1 VVNVKNKTRPFR
13 LVKYVTFT
21 SLIFVLMG
29 TLIMSVLIMQWAQ
42 DMLITKSEDYALL
55 LAENLNHQIFLQF
68 VIPVAIEVGKIQLSN
83 KSQYD
88 RLDRVVRGTL
98 HSFEVDQVNIY
109 DMDHTISYSFDQKMS
124 GRKNMGGIGY
134 FSARTGKSTSCLLQK
149 GNLIELMIGLPKI
162 SKLSTYIPLR
172 AEKSVSNM
180 SGPILGI
187 LEIIQDLSQ
196 DYVAVF
202 QFKFYIFMTS
212 LTVMGLLALALIYVV
227 VRGEKIIRKRTDERL
242 KLEEQLRH
250 SERFA
255 ALGEMAAGVSHE
267 IRNPLGIIRSSAQL
281 LQKKMNSFDPS
292 NNLPDVIIEETGRL
306 NEIVTDFLMLSRPS
320 NPSFLPCIITE
331 IINKNT
337 AFLKPEFE
345 KARCE
350 VKSSYQN
357 HLPTV
362 MADKNMLYQ
371 AFLNLLINAMQAMP
385 NGGLISI
392 SVTSDKSDVWVVID
406 DEGEGVSDD
415 ILNKVWDPFYTSKE
429 KGTGLGLSI
438 VKNIIDVHQGDITL
452 ENRSVYGTQVRI
464 RLPLQKID

>member
-1 VVNVKNKTRPFR
+1 
-13 LVKYVTFT
+13 
-21 SLIFVLMG
+21 
-29 TLIMSVLIMQWAQ
+29 MSVLIMQWARS
-42 DMLITKSEDYALL
+42 MLLTKSEDYALL

-83 KSQYD
+83 KSQYE

-109 DMDHTISYSFDQKMS
+109 DMDHTISYSFDQRIS

-134 FSARTGKSTSCLLQK
+134 FSARSGKSTSCLLQR
-149 GNLIELMIGLPKI
+149 GNLFELLIGLPKI

-172 AEKSVSNM
+172 AEKSVSNI

-187 LEIIQDLSQ
+187 LEIVQDLSQ

-202 QFKFYIFMTS
+202 HFKFFIFMTS
-212 LTVMGLLALALIYVV
+212 LTVMGSLALALIYVV
-227 VRGEKIIRKRTDERL
+227 VRGEKIIRKRTEERL
-242 KLEEQLRH
+242 KLEAQLRH

-267 IRNPLGIIRSSAQL
+267 IRNPLGIIRSCAQL
-281 LQKKMNSFDPS
+281 LQKKMSQFEPS
-292 NNLPDVIIEETGRL
+292 NNLPGVIIEETERL

-320 NPSFLPCIITE
+320 NPVFKSCDIAE
-331 IINKNT
+331 ILNKNT

-345 KARCE
+345 KERCE
-350 VKSSYQN
+350 VKTSYQSS
-357 HLPTV
+357 LPKIF
-362 MADKNMLYQ
+362 ADKNMLYQ

-385 NGGLISI
+385 LGGLISI
-392 SVTSDKSDVWVVID
+392 SVTADKNDIWIVIN
-406 DEGEGVSDD
+406 DEGEGITDD
-415 ILNKVWDPFYTSKE
+415 ILKKIWDPFYTSKE

-438 VKNIIDVHQGDITL
+438 VKNIIEVHQGNITL
-452 ENRSVYGTQVRI
+452 ENRPGYGAQVRI
-464 RLPLQKID
+464 RLPAQKEM

>member
-1 VVNVKNKTRPFR
+1 MVFTVKNNTRPFR

-21 SLIFVLMG
+21 SLIFVFMG
-29 TLIMSVLIMQWAQ
+29 TLVMSLLIMQWARS
-42 DMLITKSEDYALL
+42 MLLTKSEDYALL
-55 LAENLNHQIFLQF
+55 LAENLNHQVFLQF

-109 DMDHTISYSFDQKMS
+109 DMDQTISYSFDQQIS
-124 GRKNMGGIGY
+124 GRRNMGGIGY
-134 FSARTGKSTSCLLQK
+134 FMARSGKATSILLQK
-149 GNLIELMIGLPKI
+149 GTLFELMLGLPKI

-187 LEIIQDLSQ
+187 LEIVQDLSQ
-196 DYVAVF
+196 DYLAVF
-202 QFKFYIFMTS
+202 HFKFFIFMTS

-227 VRGEKIIRKRTDERL
+227 VRGEKIIRKRTEERL

-281 LQKKMNSFDPS
+281 LQKKMNAFDPS
-292 NNLPDVIIEETGRL
+292 NNLPNVIIEETGRL
-306 NEIVTDFLMLSRPS
+306 NDIVTGFLMLSRPA
-320 NPSFLPCIITE
+320 NPSFKACNIEDIL
-331 IINKNT
+331 NKNA
-337 AFLKPEFE
+337 AFLRPEFE
-345 KARCE
+345 KTKCE
-350 VKSSYQN
+350 VKTSYQN
-357 HLPTV
+357 NLPEII
-362 MADKNMLYQ
+362 ADKNMLYQ

-392 SVTSDKSDVWVVID
+392 SVTADKQDIWIVID
-406 DEGEGVSDD
+406 DEGEGIQDD
-415 ILNKVWDPFYTSKE
+415 VLNKIWDPFYTSKE

-438 VKNIIDVHQGDITL
+438 VKNIIDVHHGTISL

-464 RLPLQKID
+464 QLPAKK